1 VLTTRGDPAVVPSES
16 LLHFRLSE
24 PLTVELRI
32 S

>member
-16 LLHFRLSE
+16 LLHFRLAE
-24 PLTVELRI
+24 PLTVEVK